1 MSPRR
6 GAAALSASPVLV
18 GAVTV
23 LVTIVA
29 VYLSYNA
36 NSGLPFVPTYDLKAN
51 VPNAAQLVDGF
62 DVRIGGARVGSVSKI
77 VPRRR
82 EDGSTYAQLTLKLDK
97 SVQPLPADSTL
108 LVRPR
113 SALGLKYLQL
123 VPGRDREDGLQ
134 AGATIPISQ
143 AQPQNV
149 ELDEFLDMFDDDAR
163 VGARRNLQGFGNGLA
178 GRGRDLNT
186 AIAALVP
193 LLSNLEPVAR
203 NLASPRTR
211 LDNFFRSLGRAASE
225 VAPVAG
231 TQADLFVNL
240 DTTFTALAS
249 IARPFLQDT
258 ISESVPAE
266 ETAIR
271 DFPKQRPFLRNSAA
285 LFHELQPGVAT
296 LPASAPVLADAFDA
310 GAAVLPKTI
319 PFNEDV
325 ADVFESLQD
334 FSDDQ
339 LAEQGVTQ
347 LGNLAQSLKPTLAFL
362 TPAQSVCNYATLWF
376 RNIASLL
383 SEGDSNGTF
392 QRFIIIDPPEG
403 PNAEGGP
410 SSAPANGPST
420 PNHLHSNPYPNT
432 AAPGQ
437 THECEAGNERYTIGK
452 TVIGNV
458 PGNQGTVTDGQPK
471 RGGGK

>member
-1 MSPRR
+1 MSRRR
-6 GAAALSASPVLV
+6 GPAGLSASPVLV

-36 NSGLPFVPTYDLKAN
+36 NSGLPFVPTYDLKADM
-51 VPNAAQLVDGF
+51 PNAAQLVDGF
-62 DVRIGGARVGSVSKI
+62 DVRIGGARVGSVSRI
-77 VPRRR
+77 EPQRRK
-82 EDGSTYAQLTLKLDK
+82 DGTVYAQLTLKLDK
-97 SVQPLPADSTL
+97 SVEPLPADSTL

-123 VPGRDREDGLQ
+123 VPGRNRDDTLQ

-143 AQPQNV
+143 ARPQNV
-149 ELDEFLDMFDDDAR
+149 ELDEFLNMFDDSAR

-178 GRGRDLNT
+178 GRGQDLNS
-186 AIAALVP
+186 ALGAFVP

-203 NLASPRTR
+203 NLASPKTR

-225 VAPVAG
+225 VAPVAD
-231 TQADLFVNL
+231 TQAALFRNL
-240 DTTFTALAS
+240 DTTFTALAG

-258 ISESVPAE
+258 ITESAISEEV
-266 ETAIR
+266 AIR

-285 LFHELQPGVAT
+285 LFHELAPGVAT

-310 GAAVLPKTI
+310 GAQSLPKTV
-319 PFNEDV
+319 PFNDDL
-325 ADVFESLQD
+325 ADVFVSLQD
-334 FSDDQ
+334 FSDDP

-347 LGNLAQSLKPTLAFL
+347 LGNLAKSLKPTLASL
-362 TPAQSVCNYATLWF
+362 TPAQTVCNYATLWF
-376 RNIASLL
+376 RNTASLL

-392 QRFIIIDPPEG
+392 QRFIIIDQPEG
-403 PNAEGGP
+403 PNGEGGP
-410 SSAPANGPST
+410 SSAPSNGPST
-420 PNHLHSNPYPNT
+420 SNHLHSNPYPNT

-437 THECEAGNERYTIGK
+437 THECEAGNERYAIGK
-452 TVIGNV
+452 TLIGNP
-458 PGNQGTVTDGQPK
+458 PGNQGTLTSGQPK
-471 RGGGK
+471 GAGQ